1 MPSSSLGA
9 ASATHVRRSF
19 GIEYWRIVTLVE
31 HSRKGGRFN
40 PAVLMNSYS
49 AQEIKWTQRIPTS
62 LSMVSAS
69 AIRLSGAMIGVRNG
83 KTRKSDPETGEP
95 KHFDAVTKTQPFIVD
110 KGYSGSRLR
119 LLMMFWSR
127 THQISS
133 ARRSTSL
140 LLLTEWPCA
149 DRSFRWLEARSTGL
163 RDRW

>member
-19 GIEYWRIVTLVE
+19 GIEYWRDSDARRAFE
-31 HSRKGGRFN
+31 EGSN

-95 KHFDAVTKTQPFIVD
+95 KHFNAVTKTQPFIVD

-127 THQISS
+127 TYQISS